1 MAPINTRNQKSIE
14 IVYEIRYESV
24 ELGIMETGKRHN
36 TYVHKCVSECECVH
50 SMHASFMPS
59 YFHCCVFAYA
69 CLVQLHPFLIHIF
82 ICYQLLKFLALD
94 LFQCTNIVSFHFVSS
109 YLIVA
114 APFSR
119 YSLFLC
125 EPVNFCA
132 GNLSKLP
139 CNVHIHQITLVPPN
153 TK

>member
-1 MAPINTRNQKSIE
+1 MAREGVTEREQGKVC
-14 IVYEIRYESV
+14 VYERERESV
-24 ELGIMETGKRHN
+24 YILCMRRSCRHIF
-36 TYVHKCVSECECVH
+36 TAAFLL
-50 SMHASFMPS
+50 M
-59 YFHCCVFAYA
+59 
-69 CLVQLHPFLIHIF
+69 LVWCSSIPFLIHIF